1 MRRDDKKT
9 RLPEELESLSFFG
22 VEPILEFPEEE
33 AFYQRSK
40 YMLRNASNECIQ
52 VILYPAFT
60 ELELHVL
67 RPTGETLSRLRIE
80 TIQSLKYVEENG
92 KRLLLDHSDDE
103 YSRISEIQLNPL
115 FWIIQTERRK

>member
-1 MRRDDKKT
+1 MKDDKKIHI
-9 RLPEELESLSFFG
+9 PEELESLYFFG

-40 YMLRNASNECIQ
+40 YMLHNSSKERIQ
-52 VILYPAFT
+52 FILYPAFT
-60 ELELHVL
+60 EIELHVL

-92 KRLLLDHSDDE
+92 KRLLLDHSDDG
-103 YSRISEIQLNPL
+103 YYRISEIQLDPL
-115 FWIIQTERRK
+115 FCIIQTERRK